1 VDNIL
6 KQRLVGALI
15 LLALGIVFWPII
27 FVAPEEARL
36 REGVMAPPPPA
47 VSREPLPAPSD
58 AGLRGSAPR
67 EAPAEQPDVALPDGD
82 APEGAGAEEAGA
94 EEAGAEDAPAG
105 QKAGAEEA
113 GAEDAPAGQKAGA
126 ARAEPAA
133 DPAPVPRPSAEDPYP
148 TREQAPEVAA
158 FDDDGL
164 PVAWVLQVA
173 TVSSVEKA
181 RRLRDELIDN
191 GDKAFYE
198 PLRRDNGTLYRV
210 YVGPKFERAQ
220 LAPIKARV
228 DARYGVESL
237 VSRYVP

>member
-1 VDNIL
+1 MDNIL

-58 AGLRGSAPR
+58 AGLRGSPPR
-67 EAPAEQPDVALPDGD
+67 EAAAEQPDVTLPQDNGPAAQ
-82 APEGAGAEEAGA
+82 APDTAPAGESAAAGVVAEEAAA
-94 EEAGAEDAPAG
+94 EESV
-105 QKAGAEEA
+105 AEESV
-113 GAEDAPAGQKAGA
+113 AE
-126 ARAEPAA
+126 
-133 DPAPVPRPSAEDPYP
+133 PAPVPRPTADEPYP

-173 TVSSVEKA
+173 TVSSVDTA
-181 RRLRDELIDN
+181 RKLRDELIDN

-220 LAPIKARV
+220 LAPVKARV
-228 DARYGVESL
+228 DDRYGVKSL

>member
-1 VDNIL
+1 MDNIL

-36 REGVMAPPPPA
+36 REGVMAPPPPS

-58 AGLRGSAPR
+58 AGLRGSPPR
-67 EAPAEQPDVALPDGD
+67 EAPPDQPDVTLADGKQPV
-82 APEGAGAEEAGA
+82 ARARAG
-94 EEAGAEDAPAG
+94 
-105 QKAGAEEA
+105 
-113 GAEDAPAGQKAGA
+113 GA
-126 ARAEPAA
+126 AAKAAAE
-133 DPAPVPRPSAEDPYP
+133 PAPVPQPSADAPYP
-148 TREQAPEVAA
+148 TRDKAPEVAA

-173 TVSSVEKA
+173 TVSSLEKA
-181 RRLRDELIDN
+181 RKLRDELIDN
-191 GDKAFYE
+191 AEKAFYE

-228 DARYGVESL
+228 DARYGVKSL

>member
-1 VDNIL
+1 MDNIL

-36 REGVMAPPPPA
+36 REGVMAPPPPS

-58 AGLRGSAPR
+58 AGLRGSPPR
-67 EAPAEQPDVALPDGD
+67 DATAEQPNVTLPDGN
-82 APEGAGAEEAGA
+82 APAGQGAEEAH
-94 EEAGAEDAPAG
+94 AG
-105 QKAGAEEA
+105 QAATGGAVSGEA
-113 GAEDAPAGQKAGA
+113 AAE
-126 ARAEPAA
+126 
-133 DPAPVPRPSAEDPYP
+133 PAPVPRPNVDEPYP
-148 TREQAPEVAA
+148 TRDRAPEVAA

-173 TVSSVEKA
+173 TVSSVDKA

-191 GDKAFYE
+191 GEKAFYE

-220 LAPIKARV
+220 LAPVKARV
-228 DARYGVESL
+228 DARYAVKSL

>member
-27 FVAPEEARL
+27 FVPPEEARL
-36 REGVMAPPPPA
+36 REGVMAPPPPS
-47 VSREPLPAPSD
+47 VSREALPAPSD
-58 AGLRGSAPR
+58 AGLRGSPPR
-67 EAPAEQPDVALPDGD
+67 QAPAEQPDVTLPDGD
-82 APEGAGAEEAGA
+82 EPVAGATA
-94 EEAGAEDAPAG
+94 EEPAG
-105 QKAGAEEA
+105 EAAAE
-113 GAEDAPAGQKAGA
+113 
-126 ARAEPAA
+126 
-133 DPAPVPRPSAEDPYP
+133 PAPVPQATADEPYP
-148 TREQAPEVAA
+148 TRDQAPEVAA

-181 RRLRDELIDN
+181 RRLRDELIEN
-191 GDKAFYE
+191 GEKAFYE

-220 LAPIKARV
+220 LSPIKARV
-228 DARYGVESL
+228 DARYGVKSL
-237 VSRYVP
+237 VARYVP

>member
-47 VSREPLPAPSD
+47 VSRDPLPAPSD
-58 AGLRGSAPR
+58 AGLRGSPPR
-67 EAPAEQPDVALPDGD
+67 EAAAAGPDVTLPDGNEP
-82 APEGAGAEEAGA
+82 A
-94 EEAGAEDAPAG
+94 AEDPAG
-105 QKAGAEEA
+105 TAA
-113 GAEDAPAGQKAGA
+113 AGA
-126 ARAEPAA
+126 AEPGTATE
-133 DPAPVPRPSAEDPYP
+133 PAPVPQPGAGDPYP
-148 TREQAPEVAA
+148 TREQAPEVSA
-158 FDDDGL
+158 FDEDGL

-173 TVSSVEKA
+173 TVSSVDKA
-181 RRLRDELIDN
+181 RKLRGELIEA
-191 GDKAFYE
+191 GEKAFYE

-210 YVGPKFERAQ
+210 YVGPKFERGQ

-228 DARYGVESL
+228 DARYGVKSL

>member
-36 REGVMAPPPPA
+36 REGIMAPPPPS

-58 AGLRGSAPR
+58 AGLRGSPPR
-67 EAPAEQPDVALPDGD
+67 EAIAEQPDVTLPD
-82 APEGAGAEEAGA
+82 AN
-94 EEAGAEDAPAG
+94 APAG
-105 QKAGAEEA
+105 QGAQQ
-113 GAEDAPAGQKAGA
+113 APTDQA
-126 ARAEPAA
+126 AA
-133 DPAPVPRPSAEDPYP
+133 DGSASEETAALPAPVPRPSADEPYP
-148 TREQAPEVAA
+148 TRDRAPEVAA

-173 TVSSVEKA
+173 TVSSVQKA
-181 RRLRDELIDN
+181 RKLRDELIGN
-191 GDKAFYE
+191 GEKAFYE
-198 PLRRDNGTLYRV
+198 PLRRDNDTLYRV

-220 LAPIKARV
+220 LAPVKARV
-228 DARYGVESL
+228 DARYGVKSL